1 MGNKSA
7 NMGPPSVGIL
17 IDAFR
22 AKCCP
27 PPMSKTRKTRRFL
40 SAPFYGLLFRENL
53 SGFNTKKWFS
63 ISLELFIV
71 LISGPSMS
79 LGRGDFFGVKNFTSP
94 EIRLMRGGLLYDCVR
109 IHRFWK
115 VYAGER
121 LQRTGQGWKDWGGG
135 RTPKALK
142 TTVHF
147 ECFYGLAKSPFV
159 SVKVSGK
166 SNL

>member
-27 PPMSKTRKTRRFL
+27 PPTSKTREQEDFSLPHFMDYFSGKIW
-40 SAPFYGLLFRENL
+40 AGL
-53 SGFNTKKWFS
+53 TPKKKWFS

-115 VYAGER
+115 VYAGEK
-121 LQRTGQGWKDWGGG
+121 LQRTGGWKDWGGG